1 MRGTS
6 TRFRHYAAVCVATAF
21 ALAALAA
28 CGSSDEDQKLSF
40 EISAQGKETK
50 ITGPESAETGL
61 TEITL
66 ANEGESEA
74 DLQLLRVEGD
84 HSADEVVEALGGV
97 ISGKPFPDW
106 FFGGGGVGTTGPGE
120 SATVTQVLEPGT
132 YFAVN
137 TETDGPPE
145 PKALASFEVTGD
157 ASDETVEG
165 DATVTA
171 GEYVFTSEEPLPAGK
186 NEIVFDNI
194 GAQPHH
200 LLASKLEGDA
210 TAEDA
215 LTFFKT
221 EKGKPPLSEKGTQ
234 ATAVIEGGEA
244 QLVDLDLE
252 PGRYA
257 FYCFITDRQGGP
269 PHALKGMVSEI
280 EVK

>member
-1 MRGTS
+1 VRGTR
-6 TRFRHYAAVCVATAF
+6 TRFRHYAAACAATAF
-21 ALAALAA
+21 AAVALAA
-28 CGSSDEDQKLSF
+28 CGSSDEEQKLSF
-40 EISAQGKETK
+40 KVGAQGKETK
-50 ITGPESAETGL
+50 VTGPGSAETGL
-61 TEITL
+61 AEITL
-66 ANEGESEA
+66 ANESDSEA

-84 HSADEVVEALGGV
+84 HSAEEVVEALGGV
-97 ISGKPFPDW
+97 IGGKPFPDW
-106 FFGGGGVGTTGPGE
+106 FFGGGGVGTTDPGE

-137 TETDGPPE
+137 TETGGPPDPE
-145 PKALASFEVTGD
+145 ALASFEVTGD
-157 ASDETVEG
+157 PSDETVEG

-171 GEYVFTSEEPLPAGK
+171 GEYVFSSEEPLPAGR

-215 LTFFKT
+215 LAFFKT

-234 ATAVIEGGEA
+234 ATAVVEGGEA

>member
-1 MRGTS
+1 
-6 TRFRHYAAVCVATAF
+6 VATLF
-21 ALAALAA
+21 AATALAA
-28 CGSSDEDQKLSF
+28 CGSSNDEQKLSF
-40 EISAQGKETK
+40 EVSSKGKETT
-50 ITGPESAETGL
+50 IAAPESAETGL
-61 TEITL
+61 AEITL
-66 ANEGESEA
+66 VNDGKSEA
-74 DLQLLRVEGD
+74 DLQLIRVEGD
-84 HSADEVVEALGGV
+84 HSAEEVVEGFEGAG
-97 ISGKPFPDW
+97 SGKGFPDW
-106 FFGGGGVGTTGPGE
+106 FFGGGGVGTTIPGE
-120 SATVTQVLEPGT
+120 SATVTQILEPGE
-132 YFAVN
+132 YYAVN
-137 TETDGPPE
+137 TEGGPPD

-157 ASDETVEG
+157 PSDETVEG

-171 GEYVFTSEEPLPAGK
+171 GEYVFQSEEPLPAGE

-244 QLVDLDLE
+244 QLVTLDLE

-257 FYCFITDRQGGP
+257 FYCFISDRQGGP
-269 PHALKGMVSEI
+269 PHAFKGMVSEI
-280 EVK
+280 EVE